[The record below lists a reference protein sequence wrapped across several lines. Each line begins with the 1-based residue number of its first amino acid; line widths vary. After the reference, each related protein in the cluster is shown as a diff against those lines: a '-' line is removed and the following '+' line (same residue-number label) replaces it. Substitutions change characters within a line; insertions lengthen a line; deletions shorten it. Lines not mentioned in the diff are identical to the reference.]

1 MKITKQDFA
10 SIVLVVVFL
19 LSSGQ
24 TFGGTVDIADAKKK
38 LEAGESVDMSGWH
51 QADYEALQASGY
63 KSGWAALFSSGS
75 APTQNTAS
83 EPSTEP
89 VNNDSGI
96 GVPGFTPQ
104 YITNPTV
111 TLPNGQIYSHNPLEY
126 ATPGTANTVA
136 AMLGGVVGQSDW
148 VGGPSTPSY
157 GIYTA
162 GGTYIG
168 NAGAIANTLVVN
180 DPLTALR
187 MLTAWGADIPADSPL
202 YLAAQAQLRNP
213 NLANSGF
220 TSPSQIPYLP
230 TSLYGDVRTP
240 DSSGVLGTPVT
251 VPGSATTPG
260 GGGGGGGIQG
270 NPNYGGI
277 GVPGFTPAY
286 INSPFVTLPNGQ
298 IYFHNPLE
306 YATLGTASTVAA
318 MLGGVVRQSDWV
330 GGPSTPSYGIYTA
343 GGTYLGN
350 AGAIANTI
358 ANNDPLTA
366 LRMLTAWG
374 ADVPAD
380 SPLYLAAQAQLRNPN
395 LANSGFTSPSQ
406 IPYLPTS
413 LYGDVRT
420 PDSSGAGG
428 CCGD

>member
-19 LSSGQ
+19 LSFGQ
-24 TFGGTVDIADAKKK
+24 TF
-38 LEAGESVDMSGWH
+38 AGEQVTYGPTDVPSDIGSYTQKQLEVFQETG
-51 QADYEALQASGY
+51 GPNGTPFV
-63 KSGWAALFSSGS
+63 SGWAALFSSGS
-75 APTQNTAS
+75 APTQNTAD

-111 TLPNGQIYSHNPLEY
+111 TLPNGQTYSHNL
-126 ATPGTANTVA
+126 
-136 AMLGGVVGQSDW
+136 
-148 VGGPSTPSY
+148 
-157 GIYTA
+157 
-162 GGTYIG
+162 
-168 NAGAIANTLVVN
+168 
-180 DPLTALR
+180 
-187 MLTAWGADIPADSPL
+187 
-202 YLAAQAQLRNP
+202 
-213 NLANSGF
+213 
-220 TSPSQIPYLP
+220 
-230 TSLYGDVRTP
+230 
-240 DSSGVLGTPVT
+240 
-251 VPGSATTPG
+251 
-260 GGGGGGGIQG
+260 
-270 NPNYGGI
+270 
-277 GVPGFTPAY
+277 
-286 INSPFVTLPNGQ
+286 
-298 IYFHNPLE
+298 LE
-306 YATLGTASTVAA
+306 YATLGTASTVAG

-374 ADVPAD
+374 ADIPTD

-406 IPYLPTS
+406 IPYLPAS

-420 PDSSGAGG
+420 PDTSGAGG